1 MTAERFSRFLEV
13 LCGNEILADMN
24 ASGICVYDNARPH
37 IRISDLGVPGNFT
50 VRRLPKYSPFLNMAE
65 NAISC
70 WKQAIKRSLASRKD
84 EFISP
89 TGEILNGR
97 TPQQFRFDI
106 IYDIISSTAGDVTI
120 SKCQSWYNH
129 TTTYLPP
136 CIGREEIDG

>member
-1 MTAERFSRFLEV
+1 M
-13 LCGNEILADMN
+13 CGNEILADMN
-24 ASGICVYDNARPH
+24 ASGICIYDNARPH

-70 WKQAIKRSLASRKD
+70 WKQAIKRSLAARED

-97 TPQQFRFDI
+97 TVQLFRFDI
-106 IYDIISSTAGDVTI
+106 IYDINSSTAGDVTI

-129 TTTYLPP
+129 TTTYLPA